1 MIRDFKSDRGN
12 LDWNINKKKVR
23 IKRLHAFYS
32 SNVTANQKLCFILK
46 ELFNL
51 HLNHNL
57 KFLGIFLNFSKIFNG
72 NLLKK

>member
-1 MIRDFKSDRGN
+1 MGRDFKSDRGN
-12 LDWNINKKKVR
+12 LDWNINKKKGR

-57 KFLGIFLNFSKIFNG
+57 KFLEIFLNFSKIFNG